1 MKESIKVNSLV
12 FPRSKSIVVPRL
24 LDITREKAFI
34 AFHLPL
40 IRVVKGQGNN

>member
-24 LDITREKAFI
+24 VDITREKSIYRFSPSS
-34 AFHLPL
+34 HTS
-40 IRVVKGQGNN
+40 GQMSGE